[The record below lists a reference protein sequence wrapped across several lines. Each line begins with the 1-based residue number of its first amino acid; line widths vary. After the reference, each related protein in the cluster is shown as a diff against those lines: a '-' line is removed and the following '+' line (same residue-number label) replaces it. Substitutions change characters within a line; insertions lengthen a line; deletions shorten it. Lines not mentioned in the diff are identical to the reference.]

1 MKKAKIEILD
11 KTDRLRMDVE
21 SVHKMTEPVRTAFKI
36 DLFVNELKLEAP
48 ESEVTEPD
56 SNGNSTA
63 TEP

>member
-1 MKKAKIEILD
+1 
-11 KTDRLRMDVE
+11 MDVE